1 MRLQAA
7 GAAPTK
13 RQCAA
18 VVGAGAPSKRGPT
31 MATARDDGR
40 FNPSPA
46 LARDVE
52 ASGARY
58 PPVKVRAASLG
69 TVKARAL
76 HHQAT
81 EEMVRDLLKYDEV
94 PGITNMSHVAL
105 PPGTVI
111 DRHVHPSKYEV
122 FFVQSGRGAFKVWR
136 RKASEAEE
144 AREEIDL
151 RPGVSV
157 YVGPEEPHEII
168 PHGEDEPLMMLY
180 FGVVAPEP

>member
-1 MRLQAA
+1 VRP
-7 GAAPTK
+7 PTK

-76 HHQAT
+76 RHQAT

>member
-1 MRLQAA
+1 MRP
-7 GAAPTK
+7 PTK

-111 DRHVHPSKYEV
+111 DRHVHHRT
-122 FFVQSGRGAFKVWR
+122 G
-136 RKASEAEE
+136 
-144 AREEIDL
+144 
-151 RPGVSV
+151 
-157 YVGPEEPHEII
+157 
-168 PHGEDEPLMMLY
+168 
-180 FGVVAPEP
+180 